1 MEPELGQ
8 SLEFPGTCS
17 GEAAAAGM
25 NQLVFG
31 GEGAVRLRSE
41 LLSSQLES
49 AAVVLANPVPV
60 AKNSWRLLV
69 TDVEV
74 VPSNAYQERS
84 EGSIVLPPEYLARF
98 IKKARVAG
106 RSMVFVHTHPWD
118 GPINPSPIDRQGE
131 LDLLPTV
138 FDRVPGVPHGRLILG
153 RSGHHAALLTDLAS
167 ESPLEVID
175 IGKSI
180 YRFNGLK
187 GDGPGLEEFDRQV
200 RVFGVDGQRRVE
212 SFSVAI
218 VGLGGTGSIV
228 AQELAHLGVRKFL
241 LIDPDVLELSN
252 LNRVVSATPSDV
264 GHSKVSVAESAIVRV
279 NPRARVETIQ
289 DTVLKN
295 SVARELLRCDLF
307 FICTDSHGSRAILNQ
322 FAYQYLVPGFDLGIQ
337 IDARKGRVSQMS
349 GRVQM
354 LAPGL
359 ACLVCTE
366 LLDPEEVRR
375 DLMSE
380 LERRADPYIPGVRE
394 PQPAVISLNSTVAS
408 LAVTMYLAAVAGIPA
423 RSRYQVVRFDIGVV
437 RSIENKQN
445 PDCVV
450 CSPRGALGRGDS
462 WDLPGRKV

>member
-1 MEPELGQ
+1 
-8 SLEFPGTCS
+8 
-17 GEAAAAGM
+17 M

-31 GEGAVRLRSE
+31 GDGIARLRSE

-69 TDVEV
+69 TDVDV
-74 VPSNAYQERS
+74 VPSNTYQERS

-98 IKKARVAG
+98 IKRARVAR
-106 RSMVFVHTHPWD
+106 RSIIFVHTHPWD
-118 GPINPSPIDRQGE
+118 GPINPSPIDRRGE
-131 LDLLPTV
+131 LELLPTV
-138 FDRVPGVPHGRLILG
+138 FERVPGIPHGRLIMG
-153 RSGHHAALLTDLAS
+153 HTGHHAALLTDIAS
-167 ESPLEVID
+167 ESPLDVVD
-175 IGKSI
+175 VGKNIS
-180 YRFNGLK
+180 RL
-187 GDGPGLEEFDRQV
+187 DGPEAGTVLEEFDRQV
-200 RVFGVDGQRRVE
+200 RVFGADGQRRIE
-212 SFSVAI
+212 SFAVGI

-228 AQELAHLGVRKFL
+228 AQQLAHLGVRKFL
-241 LIDPDVLELSN
+241 LIDPDVLESSN
-252 LNRVVSATPSDV
+252 LNRVVGATPSDV
-264 GHSKVSVAESAIVRV
+264 GHSKVSVAEAGIVRV
-279 NPRARVETIQ
+279 NPRAHIETIQ

-307 FICTDSHGSRAILNQ
+307 FICTDSHGSRAILSQ
-322 FAYQYLVPGFDLGIQ
+322 FAYQYLVPGFDLGVQ
-337 IDARKGRVSQMS
+337 IDTRTGRVSQMS

-375 DLMSE
+375 DLLSE
-380 LERRADPYIPGVRE
+380 SERRADPYIPGARE
-394 PQPAVISLNSTVAS
+394 RQPAVISLNATVGS

-423 RSRYQVVRFDIGVV
+423 RSRYQVVRFDTGVV